1 MTMKNKRDKYK
12 SAKFIKNVIVS
23 AVKYVLLTGLSFII
37 LYPLIIKLSTSFM
50 SQQDLVDSLVSFIP
64 RKFTLT
70 SYKLAADYTKYFEGL
85 KNTFLISFLCGVLQ
99 MIVCTFVGYGL
110 ARFKFKGRNI
120 VMGLVLFTILAPP
133 QTYMISMYLKFRYF
147 DIFHIAQAATGAPIN
162 LLDSMWPMI
171 ILSITG
177 FGFKNGLYIFMMRQY
192 FKNIPEELE
201 EAAFVDGSGVFR
213 TFFKIIMPLS
223 TSMMVT
229 VFLFSFSW
237 QWTDTFYSSMFF
249 SRIRTLSNSLLV
261 GFEGMML
268 EGNTLSLKN
277 GQPMTIALVGTMS
290 LMVLAPLIIVYIFA
304 QKSLTEGIERSGIVG

>member
-1 MTMKNKRDKYK
+1 MKNKRDKYRNK
-12 SAKFIKNVIVS
+12 KFIKDIIVS
-23 AVKYVLLTGLSFII
+23 TVKYILLIGLSFII
-37 LYPLIIKLSTSFM
+37 LYPLIIKISTSFM
-50 SQQDLVDSLVSFIP
+50 SKQDLVDSLVSFIP
-64 RKFTLT
+64 REFTLA
-70 SYKLAADYTKYFEGL
+70 SYKLVAEYTRYFEGL
-85 KNTFLISFLCGVLQ
+85 KNTFLISLTCGVLQ
-99 MIVCTFVGYGL
+99 MLICTFVGYGL
-110 ARFKFKGRNI
+110 ARFQFKGRNL
-120 VMGLVLFTILAPP
+120 VMGLVFFTILVPP

-147 DIFHIAQAATGAPIN
+147 DIFQIMQATTGAPIN

-213 TFFKIIMPLS
+213 TFFRIILPLS
-223 TSMMVT
+223 SSMMVT

-249 SRIRTLSNSLLV
+249 SRIRTLSNTLLI
-261 GFEGMML
+261 GFEGMMI

-277 GQPMTIALVGTMS
+277 GQPMTIAFAGTMS
-290 LMVLAPLIIVYIFA
+290 LMVLAPLILVYIFA
-304 QKSLTEGIERSGIVG
+304 QRSLTEGIERSGIVG

>member
-1 MTMKNKRDKYK
+1 MKNKRDKYR
-12 SAKFIKNVIVS
+12 SAKFVKNTVVS
-23 AVKYVLLTGLSFII
+23 SVKYVLLIGLSFII

-50 SQQDLVDSLVSFIP
+50 SRQDLVDSLVSIIP
-64 RKFTLT
+64 REFTLD
-70 SYKLAADYTKYFEGL
+70 SYKLVADYTKYFGGL
-85 KNTFLISFLCGVLQ
+85 KNTFLISFLCGALQ
-99 MIVCTFVGYGL
+99 MLVCTFVGYGL
-110 ARFKFKGRNI
+110 ARFKFKGRSV
-120 VMGLVLFTILAPP
+120 VMGLVFFTIIAPP

-147 DIFHIAQAATGAPIN
+147 DIFQIAQATTGAPIN

-223 TSMMVT
+223 SSMMVT
-229 VFLFSFSW
+229 VFLFVFSW

-249 SRIRTLSNSLLV
+249 SRIRTLSNLLLV

-277 GQPMTIALVGTMS
+277 GQPMTIALASTMS